1 MTETKHERYLRLKKE
16 KQMKALKAANKNLQK
31 TVAVVG
37 ATTVAGLVLSPK
49 SHAYTVTSNQL
60 QSPAQQFL
68 NKIIPA
74 AQQATEGKDVYTSV
88 MIAQAALESA
98 WGTSALSA
106 EPNHN
111 LFGVKGN
118 YNGQSVNM
126 YTLEDAGAQKYY
138 GIYDNFRKYPS
149 YKESMDD
156 YVDKIINGIKGAPMF
171 YSGAWKSRTN
181 SYQDATR
188 YLTGRYAT
196 DTAYYAKLNR
206 IIEQYGLTK
215 YDNGTATAIA
225 SGIEERTS
233 SVGGQYTVQ
242 AGDTLYG
249 ISRKAGV
256 SVDQLL
262 SVNALSTSSV
272 IYPGQTL
279 SLGTLTQ
286 QTNSTVATTV
296 STQSVSSTA
305 KATANGYYT
314 VKAGDTLYGIS
325 RKFGMSLSQLISAN
339 GISTSSVIQPGQT
352 LRVVGGESAS
362 TVVKTN
368 TASIRTSGGNYIVQ
382 SGDTL
387 YSIARRSGMNLN
399 TLLSINGLSQSSVI
413 FPGQSLTVGQSD
425 GRTVSAGYTPSK
437 TTATSTSTSGTYTV
451 QAGDTLYSIARRSG
465 VSLNTLLSIN
475 GLSQSSII
483 FPGQSLTVGQSD
495 GRTVSAG
502 YTPSKTT
509 STSGTYT
516 VQAGDTLYSIARRSG
531 VSLNTLLS
539 INGLSQ
545 SSVIRPGQTL
555 SVSGNASQAT
565 ATQVSYQSA
574 GSTSGNGTYT
584 VKAGD
589 TLYRIAYNHGIS
601 LTTLLSINGLSET
614 STIRPGQQL
623 VVSGSVKATTS
634 TTKATTVSYSTGAST
649 HTVQAGDTLFRIAK
663 NNGLTLSELRALN
676 GLTSN
681 TIRVGQVLKV
691 SK

>member
-1 MTETKHERYLRLKKE
+1 MKETKHERYLRLKKE

-37 ATTVAGLVLSPK
+37 ATTVAGLALAPK
-49 SHAYTVTSNQL
+49 SHAYTVSSYQGQT
-60 QSPAQQFL
+60 PAQQFL

-74 AQQATEGKDVYTSV
+74 AQQATEGQDVYTSV

-98 WGTSALSA
+98 WGQSALAS

-111 LFGVKGN
+111 LFGVKGS

-171 YSGAWKSRTN
+171 YAGAWKSRTN

-196 DTAYYAKLNR
+196 DTAYYSKLNR

-215 YDNGTATAIA
+215 YDNGVVTKTNNSVVASNVNTQSGATA
-225 SGIEERTS
+225 
-233 SVGGQYTVQ
+233 
-242 AGDTLYG
+242 
-249 ISRKAGV
+249 
-256 SVDQLL
+256 
-262 SVNALSTSSV
+262 
-272 IYPGQTL
+272 
-279 SLGTLTQ
+279 
-286 QTNSTVATTV
+286 
-296 STQSVSSTA
+296 
-305 KATANGYYT
+305 ANGYYT

-325 RKFGMSLSQLISAN
+325 RKFGMSLSQLVSVN
-339 GISTSSVIQPGQT
+339 GISASSLIVPGQI
-352 LRVVGGESAS
+352 LRVAGGETIS
-362 TVVKTN
+362 TVVKT
-368 TASIRTSGGNYIVQ
+368 TATTSRTSGGNYLVQ
-382 SGDTL
+382 PGDTL
-387 YSIARRSGMNLN
+387 YSIARRSGMSLN
-399 TLLSINGLSQSSVI
+399 SLLTLNGLSQSSVI
-413 FPGQSLTVGQSD
+413 YPGQSLTISQSD
-425 GRTVSAGYTPSK
+425 NRVATKSSYTAKPLASG
-437 TTATSTSTSGTYTV
+437 ASTSGTYTV

-465 VSLNTLLSIN
+465 MSLNTLLSLN
-475 GLSQSSII
+475 GLSQSSVIH
-483 FPGQSLTVGQSD
+483 PGQTLKLSGASNATVASP
-495 GRTVSAG
+495 VSYKSTA
-502 YTPSKTT
+502 SSA

-531 VSLNTLLS
+531 MSLNTLLS

-555 SVSGNASQAT
+555 SVSGSASQTT
-565 ATQVSYQSA
+565 ATPVSYQTT
-574 GSTSGNGTYT
+574 STSTGNGTYT

-623 VVSGSVKATTS
+623 VVSGSAKATTS

>member
-1 MTETKHERYLRLKKE
+1 MKETKHERYLRLKKE

-37 ATTVAGLVLSPK
+37 ATTVVGLALAPK
-49 SHAYTVTSNQL
+49 SHAYTVSSYQAQT
-60 QSPAQQFL
+60 PAQRFL

-98 WGTSALSA
+98 WGQSTLAS

-206 IIEQYGLTK
+206 IIEQYDLTK
-215 YDNGTATAIA
+215 YDNGVVTKTNNSIVA
-225 SGIEERTS
+225 S
-233 SVGGQYTVQ
+233 
-242 AGDTLYG
+242 
-249 ISRKAGV
+249 
-256 SVDQLL
+256 
-262 SVNALSTSSV
+262 N
-272 IYPGQTL
+272 
-279 SLGTLTQ
+279 
-286 QTNSTVATTV
+286 V
-296 STQSVSSTA
+296 STQSGTTA
-305 KATANGYYT
+305 ANGYYT

-325 RKFGMSLSQLISAN
+325 RKFGMSLSQLVSVN
-339 GISTSSVIQPGQT
+339 GISASSLIVPEQT
-352 LRVVGGESAS
+352 LRVAGGATTS

-368 TASIRTSGGNYIVQ
+368 VTSSRTSGGNYLVQ
-382 SGDTL
+382 PGDTL
-387 YSIARRSGMNLN
+387 YSIARRSGMSLN
-399 TLLSINGLSQSSVI
+399 SLLTLNGLSQSSVI
-413 FPGQSLTVGQSD
+413 YPGQSLTISQSD
-425 GRTVSAGYTPSK
+425 SRV
-437 TTATSTSTSGTYTV
+437 ATKSSYNAKPLASGVSTSGTYTV
-451 QAGDTLYSIARRSG
+451 QAGDTLYGIARRSG
-465 VSLNTLLSIN
+465 ISLNTLLSLN
-475 GLSQSSII
+475 GLSQSSVIH
-483 FPGQSLTVGQSD
+483 PGQTLKLSGASNATVAS
-495 GRTVSAG
+495 SAS
-502 YTPSKTT
+502 YKSTESSA

-516 VQAGDTLYSIARRSG
+516 VQAGDTLYGIARRSG
-531 VSLNTLLS
+531 MNLNTLLS
-539 INGLSQ
+539 LNGLSQ
-545 SSVIRPGQTL
+545 SSVIHPGQTL
-555 SVSGNASQAT
+555 KLSGASNATVASP
-565 ATQVSYQSA
+565 VSYKSTASSA
-574 GSTSGNGTYT
+574 STSGTYT

-589 TLYRIAYNHGIS
+589 ALYRIAYNHGIS

-614 STIRPGQQL
+614 STILPGQQL
-623 VVSGSVKATTS
+623 VVSGSAKTTTTATTS
-634 TTKATTVSYSTGAST
+634 AKTVSYSTGAST
-649 HTVQAGDTLFRIAK
+649 HTVKSGDTLFRIAK

>member
-1 MTETKHERYLRLKKE
+1 MKETKHERYLRLKKE

-37 ATTVAGLVLSPK
+37 ATTVAGLALAPK
-49 SHAYTVTSNQL
+49 SHAYTVSSYQGQT
-60 QSPAQQFL
+60 PAQQFL

-74 AQQATEGKDVYTSV
+74 AQQATEGQDVYTSV

-98 WGTSALSA
+98 WGQSALAS

-111 LFGVKGN
+111 LFGVKGS

-171 YSGAWKSRTN
+171 YAGAWKSRTN

-196 DTAYYAKLNR
+196 DTAYYSKLNR

-215 YDNGTATAIA
+215 YDNGVVTKTNNSVVASNVNTQSGATA
-225 SGIEERTS
+225 
-233 SVGGQYTVQ
+233 
-242 AGDTLYG
+242 
-249 ISRKAGV
+249 
-256 SVDQLL
+256 
-262 SVNALSTSSV
+262 
-272 IYPGQTL
+272 
-279 SLGTLTQ
+279 
-286 QTNSTVATTV
+286 
-296 STQSVSSTA
+296 
-305 KATANGYYT
+305 ANGYYT

-325 RKFGMSLSQLISAN
+325 RKFGMSLSQLVSVN
-339 GISTSSVIQPGQT
+339 GISASSLIVPGQI
-352 LRVVGGESAS
+352 LRVAGGETIS
-362 TVVKTN
+362 TVVKT
-368 TASIRTSGGNYIVQ
+368 TATTSRTSGGNYLVQ
-382 SGDTL
+382 PGDTL
-387 YSIARRSGMNLN
+387 YSIARRSGMSLN
-399 TLLSINGLSQSSVI
+399 SLLTLNGLSQSSVI
-413 FPGQSLTVGQSD
+413 YPGQSLTISQSD
-425 GRTVSAGYTPSK
+425 SRVATKSSYTAKPLASGVSTSGTYTVQAGDTLYGIARRSGMSLNTLLSLNGLSQSSVIHPGQTLKLSGASNATVASPVSYKSTASSA
-437 TTATSTSTSGTYTV
+437 STSGTYTV

-465 VSLNTLLSIN
+465 M
-475 GLSQSSII
+475 
-483 FPGQSLTVGQSD
+483 
-495 GRTVSAG
+495 
-502 YTPSKTT
+502 
-509 STSGTYT
+509 
-516 VQAGDTLYSIARRSG
+516 
-531 VSLNTLLS
+531 SLNTLLS

-555 SVSGNASQAT
+555 SVSGSASQTT
-565 ATQVSYQSA
+565 ATPVSYQTT
-574 GSTSGNGTYT
+574 STSTGNGTYT

-623 VVSGSVKATTS
+623 VVSGSAKATTS